1 MRIAVLGGPG
11 AGRETQAQQL
21 AERARVPCI
30 CIADL
35 VRAAAEAPAARTKS
49 GRKSRAKPKPP
60 PPPPAP
66 GAPDA
71 RAMQLLEDRLRA
83 RDAKRGFVIHDFPH
97 TIPEA
102 QALDALLG
110 MLDRPLQIAL
120 RLEAADSALIKRI
133 TSQANCP
140 ACGARFERGPR
151 RRMPVE
157 ARNRCDA
164 CGAPLATTISK
175 VAAEQLAAYHADAEP
190 LANYY
195 KAQHKLRTIDADATA
210 DEVHQ
215 RIVDLVDLE
224 IHPLDVKN
232 LEAAADE
239 LEEHDASFI
248 AGGQIN
254 RIDPTEDILAS
265 RTPGEEVVASTAVS
279 TTSATKKPARKTP
292 AKKPAV
298 KKTAKRPLARP
309 STRSVKKASAKKS
322 AAKSAAK
329 KPSAKK
335 PAAKRVAKK
344 AAKTAAKKVAKKR
357 AKRPPT
363 RAAKKAGHG

>member
-71 RAMQLLEDRLRA
+71 RAMQLLEERLRA

-133 TSQANCP
+133 TSRANCP

-279 TTSATKKPARKTP
+279 TTSA

-298 KKTAKRPLARP
+298 KKTVKRSAARP
-309 STRSVKKASAKKS
+309 STRAVKKASAKKS
-322 AAKSAAK
+322 AAKPAAK
-329 KPSAKK
+329 KSATKK

-344 AAKTAAKKVAKKR
+344 VAKTAAKKVAKKR